1 MYFEK
6 NADEPVSLPHIQAS
20 TLKSVK
26 STDDDDNDDND
37 DTNKDTHESQRLN
50 TISKWDRKFVQ
61 QFTVHDG
68 ALFDIIAA
76 ANYLGIK
83 RLLRTVCKTVI
94 YMIRSKSSEEIREIF
109 KVSDSFNEIA
119 NESTTNDN
127 VVTTQ
132 ANSKN

>member
-20 TLKSVK
+20 TLKSV
-26 STDDDDNDDND
+26 
-37 DTNKDTHESQRLN
+37 SQFLWLLFQLN
-50 TISKWDRKFVQ
+50 TISEWDRKFVQ

-83 RLLRTVCKTVI
+83 SLLRTVCKTVI

-132 ANSKN
+132 ANSKNQ